1 MPLVNLCDD
10 VFQSMLDYLE
20 YEEIARLSQTN
31 EEVFTMCDD
40 YVQRDV
46 GASVADLYHFVLT
59 AEGGNFGAPVEKI
72 EIGDDTPLWDAIA
85 ILA

>member
-20 YEEIARLSQTN
+20 YEEIACLSQTN

-46 GASVADLYHFVLT
+46 GTSVVDLYHFVPT
-59 AEGGNFGAPVEKI
+59 AFGAPVEKI
-72 EIGDDTPLWDAIA
+72 EISDDTPLWDAIA
-85 ILA
+85 ILV

>member
-31 EEVFTMCDD
+31 EEVFVMCDD

-46 GASVADLYHFVLT
+46 GTSVADLYHFALGTDVT
-59 AEGGNFGAPVEKI
+59 PVEKI

-85 ILA
+85 ILV

>member
-20 YEEIARLSQTN
+20 YEEIACLSQTN

-46 GASVADLYHFVLT
+46 GQSWWISI
-59 AEGGNFGAPVEKI
+59 N
-72 EIGDDTPLWDAIA
+72 
-85 ILA
+85 